1 MKKFLIVAMLV
12 ACGSKTDKSDTA
24 SSGGDACTV
33 ATAKAVD
40 QMIGTRLKRMEAR
53 AGSDMTDRKAKVEEQ
68 ATQLKTV
75 LAKHCNDDKWAA
87 DVVDCFA
94 AAATR
99 EAMQACRTKLP
110 QDQQSALMA
119 DEMKVMMAGRGNG
132 MHGMGGGMGGGFRRE
147 GGSGSAMGT
156 PQPDGSATT
165 PPAAGSGSAAGTGS
179 AAAGSAAK
187 MPTLTVGSGSA
198 K

>member
-1 MKKFLIVAMLV
+1 MKKFLILALILA
-12 ACGSKTDKSDTA
+12 ACGSKSDKSGDTTA
-24 SSGGDACTV
+24 GGGDACTV

-53 AGSDMTDRKAKVEEQ
+53 AGSDMTDRKTKIEEQ
-68 ATQLKTV
+68 ATLLKGV

-87 DVVDCFA
+87 DVVDCFG

-110 QDQQSALMA
+110 QEQQQALMA
-119 DEMKVMMAGRGNG
+119 DEMKVMMAGRGSG
-132 MHGMGGGMGGGFRRE
+132 MHGMGSGMGGGFRHE
-147 GGSGSAMGT
+147 GGSGSAMGSGT
-156 PQPDGSATT
+156 PDGSATT
-165 PPAAGSGSAAGTGS
+165 PPPAGSGSAATGS
-179 AAAGSAAK
+179 AAGSATKAVA
-187 MPTLTVGSGSA
+187 PAGSGSA